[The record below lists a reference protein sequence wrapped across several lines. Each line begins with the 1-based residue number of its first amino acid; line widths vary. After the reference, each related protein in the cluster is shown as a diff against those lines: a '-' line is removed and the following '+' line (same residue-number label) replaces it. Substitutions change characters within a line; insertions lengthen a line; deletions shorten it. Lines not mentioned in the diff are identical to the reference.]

1 MALQLIHPQASQA
14 LDNED
19 RLNDRS
25 YLRLASNIHQLV
37 RQGEFLPGQRLPS
50 ERALADRFGVS
61 RTAVREAIIA
71 LELQGV
77 VEVRGGSGIYV
88 CQTQDGSA
96 RLFGVSRTAVREAII
111 ALELQGVVEVRGGS
125 GIYVC
130 QTQDGSA
137 RLPAAREAGPGPF
150 ELLRARCL
158 IESEI
163 AAVAAVSRKDADLDR
178 MFAALKTMREQM
190 HDKAANED
198 ADVQFH
204 LHIAEASGNSVL
216 RRTVQ
221 SLREQERG
229 PLWTQIEQH
238 FHSPGLRQKSQEDH
252 QQIFAAIVAAQADAA
267 RLAMRSHLERVICEF
282 AQSWH

>member
-1 MALQLIHPQASQA
+1 MSPSESGRCRAIPAIPLTWRHWRPTRRREWLRPESLAFSCSWPGSDFLPGCAGFMAGFVGPFQQSSRSLAGLERIEHRHHPWFQICYTRSQPFSCGDRFLAGLLASVASPILSVCAGHRSASRRCIACQYARYWPCDAPCAPMAVRSLRHLTDDATLVVNHYRHFGRPFDNWSIQFSAMALQLIHPQAGQA

-96 RLFGVSRTAVREAII
+96 RL
-111 ALELQGVVEVRGGS
+111 
-125 GIYVC
+125 
-130 QTQDGSA
+130 
-137 RLPAAREAGPGPF
+137 
-150 ELLRARCL
+150 
-158 IESEI
+158 
-163 AAVAAVSRKDADLDR
+163 
-178 MFAALKTMREQM
+178 
-190 HDKAANED
+190 
-198 ADVQFH
+198 
-204 LHIAEASGNSVL
+204 
-216 RRTVQ
+216 
-221 SLREQERG
+221 
-229 PLWTQIEQH
+229 
-238 FHSPGLRQKSQEDH
+238 
-252 QQIFAAIVAAQADAA
+252 
-267 RLAMRSHLERVICEF
+267 
-282 AQSWH
+282 

>member
-1 MALQLIHPQASQA
+1 MTLELVHPQPEQFF
-14 LDNED
+14 DNED
-19 RLNDRS
+19 KLHDRA
-25 YLRLASNIHQLV
+25 YLRLAASVHKLIK
-37 RQGEFLPGQRLPS
+37 QGEFLPGQRLPS

-88 CQTQDGSA
+88 CQAQGA
-96 RLFGVSRTAVREAII
+96 AVPP
-111 ALELQGVVEVRGGS
+111 
-125 GIYVC
+125 
-130 QTQDGSA
+130 
-137 RLPAAREAGPGPF
+137 LPGARETGVGPF

-158 IESEI
+158 IESEV

-178 MFAALKTMREQM
+178 LFAALKTMREQL
-190 HDKAANED
+190 HDKAANEA

-204 LHIAEASGNSVL
+204 VHIAEASGNSVL

-221 SLREQERG
+221 GLREQERG

-238 FHSPGLRQKSQEDH
+238 FHSPELRQKSQEDH
-252 QQIFAAIVAAQADAA
+252 QQIFAAIVAGQAEAA
-267 RLAMRSHLERVICEF
+267 RLAMRAHLEQVICEF
-282 AQSWH
+282 AQSWR

>member
-1 MALQLIHPQASQA
+1 MVPDMLHKVTTIFVLRQIPPGRPAGQCRVTDPVGLRWPSKRIAVLHRLPIQLGMGKRCAPIAARSLRHLTDDANLVVNHYRDFGKPLDNWSIQFSAMALQLIHPQAGQA
-14 LDNED
+14 FDNED

-25 YLRLASNIHQLV
+25 YLPLASNIHQLV

-50 ERALADRFGVS
+50 ERALADRFGVN
-61 RTAVREAIIA
+61 
-71 LELQGV
+71 
-77 VEVRGGSGIYV
+77 
-88 CQTQDGSA
+88 
-96 RLFGVSRTAVREAII
+96 RTAVREAII

-137 RLPAAREAGPGPF
+137 RLPAAREAGRGPF

-216 RRTVQ
+216 R
-221 SLREQERG
+221 
-229 PLWTQIEQH
+229 
-238 FHSPGLRQKSQEDH
+238 
-252 QQIFAAIVAAQADAA
+252 
-267 RLAMRSHLERVICEF
+267 
-282 AQSWH
+282 

>member
-1 MALQLIHPQASQA
+1 MALKLIHPPADQT

-19 RLNDRS
+19 RFSDRS
-25 YLRLASNIHQLV
+25 YLRLATSIHQLV

-50 ERALADRFGVS
+50 ERALADRFSVS
-61 RTAVREAIIA
+61 RTSVREAIIA

-88 CQTQDGSA
+88 CQTQDAS
-96 RLFGVSRTAVREAII
+96 V
-111 ALELQGVVEVRGGS
+111 
-125 GIYVC
+125 
-130 QTQDGSA
+130 
-137 RLPAAREAGPGPF
+137 RLPVAREAGPGPF

-216 RRTVQ
+216 RHTVQ

-238 FHSPGLRQKSQEDH
+238 FHSPELRQQSQQDH

-267 RLAMRSHLERVICEF
+267 RLAMRAHLERVICEF